1 VSGAVVSGAVVSG
14 AVVSGAVVS
23 GAVVSGAV
31 VSGAVVS
38 GAVVSGVGDGVARG
52 VVPCTVGAMVRRLTA
67 LLLTVVAAT
76 ASPTWAARKKAADTT
91 PPVIDHTPPVG
102 CVVETPCVVEARI
115 TDSSGVFDPTLLFRA
130 AGATTFERQPMQ
142 ATPGDGSLFRA
153 TLPAVLLASGDVEYL
168 VEAFDVQGNG
178 PSRAGNDEVPLRVK
192 RPAVAAAT
200 TTTGSTGRPAS
211 DTPDAS
217 TSTSTP
223 DDGDTNGAVVE
234 DEQAGD
240 NGLVV
245 GLVIGGAALAVLV
258 GGGIAW
264 LAYTLRPTSSDVV
277 TVTIAAPSPVPS
289 ALVVGGGR

>member
-1 VSGAVVSGAVVSG
+1 
-14 AVVSGAVVS
+14 
-23 GAVVSGAV
+23 
-31 VSGAVVS
+31 
-38 GAVVSGVGDGVARG
+38 
-52 VVPCTVGAMVRRLTA
+52 MVRRLTA

-91 PPVIDHTPPVG
+91 PPAIDHTPPAV
-102 CVVETPCVVEARI
+102 CVVEIPCVIEARI
-115 TDSSGVFDPTLLFRA
+115 TDGSGVFDPTLLFRA

-142 ATPGDGSLFRA
+142 ATPGDGALFRA
-153 TLPAVLLASGDVEYL
+153 TLPAVLLVSGDVEYL

-178 PSRAGNDEVPLRVK
+178 PARAGNDEAPLRVK
-192 RPAVAAAT
+192 RPAVAA
-200 TTTGSTGRPAS
+200 TTTGAPARTAS

-223 DDGDTNGAVVE
+223 DVGDGDGGVV
-234 DEQAGD
+234 DDDKAGD
-240 NGLVV
+240 NGIVL
-245 GLVIGGAALAVLV
+245 GLVLGGAALAVLV

-264 LAYTLRPTSSDVV
+264 AAYALRPTSSDVV